1 MFHHDIQILILL
13 FRRTFEQLTGSCNYD
28 NKTTTGTVGGY
39 VIATNNAVDNDN
51 GHNRFPDD
59 DNYKEACKS
68 IAIQI
73 ENDKSGLLK
82 QDMLDIIKKTS
93 SKYHLHVIPKREHII
108 AFLSYNNPHRKLL
121 TVKPT
126 RTASGVAVIA
136 VMPKPFGCPHGRC
149 IYCPGGIEF
158 NTPMSYTGTGP
169 STKVAQSFQYDP
181 YKQIKSKL
189 YQLRAMGHDIGK
201 AELVI
206 VGGTFPFMPTEYQKG
221 FVKSCFDA
229 LNDTDYSNRSSSS
242 FAADLQEAIEINET
256 ASVRCVG
263 FTVETKPDYCNQKHI
278 DLMLELGIT
287 RIEIGI
293 QSLRDEVY
301 KEVNRGHT
309 LGDVIQS
316 FRLARDAGY
325 KIVAHMM
332 PGLPNS
338 SVEKDIQDFKR
349 LFQDPLFKPD
359 MLKIYPTLVLKNTG
373 LYKLY
378 NTGNYSPY
386 SDDDMIDLLIEVK
399 KMVPPWIRIMRVQRE
414 IESKDIIAGPK
425 KGNLRQIVLEKL
437 KKIGL
442 KCNCIRCREIGL
454 QKMGFLSE
462 DEVTMNRIDYAASDG
477 QEVFLSFETE
487 NRSKVLGFLRLR
499 KVTNP
504 YRNELQFDELYYD
517 NNNNNDLSNDSDH
530 SYPCAD
536 TKDLHQKKNILSSTP
551 RPAAVVRELH
561 VYGQMIN
568 VGNRGN
574 NETCQHRG
582 YGGQLMAEAEKIAK
596 YEFGVEKL
604 SVISAIGTREYY
616 KKMGYVKNGPYVS
629 KALK

>member
-1 MFHHDIQILILL
+1 MTRL
-13 FRRTFEQLTGSCNYD
+13 CNYN
-28 NKTTTGTVGGY
+28 NKTTTGSVRNY
-39 VIATNNAVDNDN
+39 VIAPNNELDNDN
-51 GHNRFPDD
+51 ARNNLPDD
-59 DNYKEACKS
+59 YNYKDACKS
-68 IAIQI
+68 IAFQI
-73 ENDKSGLLK
+73 ENDKSALSK
-82 QDMLDIIKKTS
+82 QDIFDIIKKTS
-93 SKYHLHVIPKREHII
+93 SKYHLDLIPKREHII
-108 AFLSYNNPHRKLL
+108 AYLSYNNPYRRLL

-126 RTASGVAVIA
+126 KTASGVAVIA

-158 NTPMSYTGTGP
+158 NTPMSYTGTEP

-189 YQLRAMGHDIGK
+189 YQLQAMGHNIGK
-201 AELVI
+201 VELVI
-206 VGGTFPFMPTEYQKG
+206 VGGTFPFMPTEYQKD
-221 FVKSCFDA
+221 FAKSCFDA
-229 LNDTDYSNRSSSS
+229 LNDTDYSNRSTSSS
-242 FAADLQEAIEINET
+242 TDLQEAIETNET
-256 ASVRCVG
+256 ASIRCVG
-263 FTVETKPDYCNQKHI
+263 FTVETKPDYCKRKHI

-301 KEVNRGHT
+301 QEVNRGHT
-309 LGDVIQS
+309 LSDVVQS

-399 KMVPPWIRIMRVQRE
+399 KMVPPWIRIMRMQRE

-454 QKMGFLSE
+454 QKVGFLSE
-462 DEVTMNRIDYAASDG
+462 DEVRMNRIDYAASYG
-477 QEVFLSFETE
+477 QEVFLSFETKD
-487 NRSKVLGFLRLR
+487 RSKVLGFLRLR

-504 YRNELQFDELYYD
+504 YRSELHFNELYD
-517 NNNNNDLSNDSDH
+517 DDNDNNDLSTDNDY
-530 SYPCAD
+530 SYSHAT
-536 TKDLHQKKNILSSTP
+536 TKDLFQKKNNLSSSTSS
-551 RPAAVVRELH
+551 AAVVRELH
-561 VYGQMIN
+561 VYGQVIN
-568 VGNRGN
+568 VGYRGN
-574 NETCQHRG
+574 NESYQHRG
-582 YGGQLMAEAEKIAK
+582 YGGRLMAEAEKIAK
-596 YEFGVEKL
+596 NEFGVDKL

-616 KKMGYVKNGPYVS
+616 KKIGYVKNGPYVS
-629 KALK
+629 KVLK

>member
-1 MFHHDIQILILL
+1 MNASINFYSDIYYSLADNI
-13 FRRTFEQLTGSCNYD
+13 TNDHNY
-28 NKTTTGTVGGY
+28 
-39 VIATNNAVDNDN
+39 IA
-51 GHNRFPDD
+51 
-59 DNYKEACKS
+59 ACKS
-68 IAIQI
+68 IAYEIQTNKKI
-73 ENDKSGLLK
+73 TTTLSSNKIIF
-82 QDMLDIIKKTS
+82 DIIKKVS
-93 SKYHLHVIPKREHII
+93 SQYHLDVIPKREHII
-108 AFLSYNNPHRKLL
+108 RYLPCNSIYRKLL

-158 NTPMSYTGTGP
+158 NTPMSYTGTEP
-169 STKVAQSFQYDP
+169 STKVAQSFLYDP

-201 AELVI
+201 VELVI
-206 VGGTFPFMPTEYQKG
+206 VGGTFPFMPIEYQKG
-221 FVKSCFDA
+221 FAKSCFDA
-229 LNDTDYSNRSSSS
+229 LNDTDYSNRSSSSS

-263 FTVETKPDYCNQKHI
+263 FTVETKPDYCNRKHI

-309 LGDVIQS
+309 LSDVIQS

-338 SVEKDIQDFKR
+338 TVEKDIQDFKR

-437 KKIGL
+437 KKMGL
-442 KCNCIRCREIGL
+442 KCSCIRCREIGL
-454 QKMGFLSE
+454 QKVGFLSE
-462 DEVTMNRIDYAASDG
+462 DEVMMNRIDYAASDG
-477 QEVFLSFETE
+477 QEVFLSFETKDS
-487 NRSKVLGFLRLR
+487 SKVLGFLRLR

-504 YRNELQFDELYYD
+504 YRNELQFDELYD
-517 NNNNNDLSNDSDH
+517 DNNNNDLSTNSDYFYPYANTNDLS
-530 SYPCAD
+530 
-536 TKDLHQKKNILSSTP
+536 QKKNIPSSTP
-551 RPAAVVRELH
+551 PAAAVVRELH

-568 VGNRGN
+568 VGNRGTN
-574 NETCQHRG
+574 DAYQHRG

-596 YEFGVEKL
+596 YEFGVERL

-616 KKMGYVKNGPYVS
+616 KKMGYVKNGPYVT
-629 KALK
+629 KVLQ